1 MAVEASLPE
10 PAKPP
15 KEPKPCKGQAGF
27 LLLGGALVMGGIWI
41 NELQDER
48 RASREMEQFQRWYNS
63 LPKCKEEAPDPPPGW
78 KPRPI
83 GAVGAAQEE

>member
-1 MAVEASLPE
+1 MSEQ
-10 PAKPP
+10 

-48 RASREMEQFQRWYNS
+48 RATREMEQFQRWYNS
-63 LPKCKEEAPDPPPGW
+63 LPKCKEEAVKPVVPPQLP
-78 KPRPI
+78 KKPI
-83 GAVGAAQEE
+83 GSVGSSDESE

>member
-1 MAVEASLPE
+1 MADA
-10 PAKPP
+10 

-48 RASREMEQFQRWYNS
+48 RATREMEQFQRWYNS
-63 LPKCKEEAPDPPPGW
+63 LPKCKEEAVKPVVPPQWP
-78 KPRPI
+78 KKPI
-83 GAVGAAQEE
+83 GSPVGSSDESE